1 MWVCSAA
8 HPGENAE
15 RKEKA
20 ERSCIHLSASTV
32 LILFL
37 VALVISIVV
46 GNKFNAIGLI
56 SMTFSYII
64 GVFLMGLKA
73 SVVVNMFPA
82 KILFTIIGICWLFGY
97 ANENGTLRQITL
109 ILVYRFRNHPSILP
123 WVFFFIAGLI
133 TMTGA
138 SPYAPNAVL
147 MPLIISI
154 CLATNMNPL
163 FGSLMVNI
171 GSYLGSQVP
180 WGQGANI
187 QKGVLETGIHAGEID
202 AILWNGFITCALF
215 ALVSGVLTFI
225 LYKGWKAHVDNAD
238 FITKPEPMN
247 AVQKKTLALILILIV
262 LMVVPS
268 LMGVLGVSAM
278 KSLSSKL
285 DISLVCI
292 ALAMVAALLNL
303 ADAKTVVNRHI
314 PWNTLMMLAGVS
326 MLVGVA
332 TEGGAVD
339 LIGSWI
345 GGNVPVPMIVPM
357 FVILAGFM
365 SVFAAGASVVAP
377 TLFAL
382 VPALATS
389 SPTLSY
395 HAVYAGIAIG
405 ANASAVSPFSGGGSL
420 TLANIKQD
428 DIREKMFLPLI
439 VAAVVLVI
447 IAAVL
452 GAIGLYGLI

>member
-1 MWVCSAA
+1 MSPSV
-8 HPGENAE
+8 
-15 RKEKA
+15 
-20 ERSCIHLSASTV
+20 V
-32 LILFL
+32 LVLFL
-37 VALVISIVV
+37 IAMVISIVV
-46 GNKFNAIGLI
+46 GNKFDAIGLI
-56 SMTFSYII
+56 SMTFAYII
-64 GVFLMGLKA
+64 GVFLLGMNISAVVGL
-73 SVVVNMFPA
+73 FPA

-109 ILVYRFRNHPSILP
+109 ILVYKFRKYPSVLP

-133 TMTGA
+133 CMTGA

-147 MPLIISI
+147 MPIIISI
-154 CLATNMNPL
+154 CLATGMNPL

-171 GSYLGSQVP
+171 GSYIGAQVP

-187 QKGVLETGIHAGEID
+187 QRGVLDASIHAGEVD
-202 AILWNGFITCALF
+202 AILWNGFFTCALF
-215 ALVSGVLTFI
+215 AVVSGILTFV
-225 LYKGWKAHVDNAD
+225 LFKGWKAKVTSTD

-247 AVQKKTLALILILIV
+247 DVQKKTFALILVLIM

-268 LMGVLGVSAM
+268 LLGNLGVKA
-278 KSLSSKL
+278 LSGLSRNL

-292 ALAMVAALLNL
+292 ALATAAAILKL
-303 ADAKTVVNRHI
+303 ADAKTVVTRHI

-345 GGNVPVPMIVPM
+345 GGNVPVMLIIPM
-357 FVILAGFM
+357 FVLLAGFM
-365 SVFAAGASVVAP
+365 SVFSAGSSVVVP
-377 TLFAL
+377 TLFVL
-382 VPALATS
+382 VS
-389 SPTLSY
+389 SVLTTAAGINY
-395 HAVYAGIAIG
+395 HALYAGIAIG

-439 VAAVVLVI
+439 LAAAALVVV
-447 IAAVL
+447 AAVL
-452 GAIGLYGLI
+452 GAVGLYGLM

>member
-1 MWVCSAA
+1 M
-8 HPGENAE
+8 
-15 RKEKA
+15 
-20 ERSCIHLSASTV
+20 SASTV

-37 VALVISIVV
+37 VAMVISIVV
-46 GNKFNAIGLI
+46 GNKFNAIGLL
-56 SMTFSYII
+56 SMTFAYII
-64 GVFLMGLKA
+64 GVFLIGMKA
-73 SVVVNMFPA
+73 SAVVATFPA

-109 ILVYRFRNHPSILP
+109 ILVYKFRKYPSILP

-147 MPLIISI
+147 MPIIISI
-154 CLATNMNPL
+154 CLSTNMNPL

-187 QKGVLETGIHAGEID
+187 QRGVLEAGIHAGEID
-202 AILWNGFITCALF
+202 SILWNGFITCALF
-215 ALVSGVLTFI
+215 ALVSGVLTFV
-225 LYKGWKAHVDNAD
+225 LYKGWRAHVDNVD
-238 FITKPEPMN
+238 FITMPEPMN
-247 AVQKKTLALILILIV
+247 AAQKKTFALILILIV
-262 LMVVPS
+262 LMVIPS
-268 LMGVLGVSAM
+268 LMGVLGVAPM
-278 KSLSSKL
+278 KALSSKL

-292 ALAMVAALLNL
+292 TLAMVAALLNL
-303 ADAKTVVNRHI
+303 ADAKTVVNKHI

-345 GGNVPVPMIVPM
+345 GGNVPQAMIVPM
-357 FVILAGFM
+357 FVLLAGFM

-382 VPALATS
+382 VPALAAS
-389 SPTLSY
+389 APTLNY

-428 DIREKMFLPLI
+428 EIREKMFLPLI
-439 VAAVVLVI
+439 IA
-447 IAAVL
+447 AAVL
-452 GAIGLYGLI
+452 VLVATVLGVTGLYGLL

>member
-1 MWVCSAA
+1 M
-8 HPGENAE
+8 
-15 RKEKA
+15 
-20 ERSCIHLSASTV
+20 SASTV

-37 VALVISIVV
+37 VAMLISIVV
-46 GNKFNAIGLI
+46 GNKFNAIGLL
-56 SMTFSYII
+56 SMTFAYII
-64 GVFLMGLKA
+64 GVFLIGMKA
-73 SVVVNMFPA
+73 SAVVATFPA

-109 ILVYRFRNHPSILP
+109 ILVYKFRKYPSVLP

-147 MPLIISI
+147 MPIIISI
-154 CLATNMNPL
+154 CLSTNMNPL

-187 QKGVLETGIHAGEID
+187 QKGVLEAGIHAAEVD
-202 AILWNGFITCALF
+202 SILWNGFLTCALF
-215 ALVSGVLTFI
+215 ALISGILTFV
-225 LYKGWKAHVDNAD
+225 LYRGWRAHVDNVD
-238 FITKPEPMN
+238 FITMPEPMN
-247 AVQKKTLALILILIV
+247 AAQKKTFALIVILIV
-262 LMVVPS
+262 LMVIPS
-268 LMGVLGVSAM
+268 LLGVLGVAPM
-278 KSLSSKL
+278 KALSSQL

-292 ALAMVAALLNL
+292 ALAMVAALLHL
-303 ADAKTVVNRHI
+303 ADAKTVVNKHI

-345 GGNVPVPMIVPM
+345 GGNVPQSMIVPM
-357 FVILAGFM
+357 FVVLAGFM

-389 SPTLSY
+389 APTLNY

-439 VAAVVLVI
+439 VAAAVLVLV
-447 IAAVL
+447 ATVL
-452 GAIGLYGLI
+452 GAIGLYGLL

>member
-1 MWVCSAA
+1 M
-8 HPGENAE
+8 
-15 RKEKA
+15 
-20 ERSCIHLSASTV
+20 
-32 LILFL
+32 
-37 VALVISIVV
+37 VISIVV
-46 GNKFNAIGLI
+46 GNKFNAIGLL
-56 SMTFSYII
+56 SMTFAYII
-64 GVFLMGLKA
+64 GVFLIGMKA
-73 SVVVNMFPA
+73 SAVVATFPA

-109 ILVYRFRNHPSILP
+109 ILVYKFRKYPSILP

-147 MPLIISI
+147 MPIIISI
-154 CLATNMNPL
+154 CLSTNMNPL

-187 QKGVLETGIHAGEID
+187 QRGVLEAGIHAGEID
-202 AILWNGFITCALF
+202 SILWNGFITCALF
-215 ALVSGVLTFI
+215 ALVSGVLTFV
-225 LYKGWKAHVDNAD
+225 LYKGWRAHVDNVD
-238 FITKPEPMN
+238 FITMPEPMN
-247 AVQKKTLALILILIV
+247 AAQKKTFALILILIV
-262 LMVVPS
+262 LMVIPS
-268 LMGVLGVSAM
+268 LMGVLGVAPM
-278 KSLSSKL
+278 KALSSKL

-292 ALAMVAALLNL
+292 TLAMVAALLNL
-303 ADAKTVVNRHI
+303 ADAKTVVNKHI

-345 GGNVPVPMIVPM
+345 GGNVPQAMIVPM
-357 FVILAGFM
+357 FVLLAGFM

-382 VPALATS
+382 VPALAAS
-389 SPTLSY
+389 APTLNY

-428 DIREKMFLPLI
+428 EIREKMFLPLI
-439 VAAVVLVI
+439 IA
-447 IAAVL
+447 AAVL
-452 GAIGLYGLI
+452 VLVATVLGVTGLYGLL

>member
-1 MWVCSAA
+1 MSPSV
-8 HPGENAE
+8 
-15 RKEKA
+15 
-20 ERSCIHLSASTV
+20 V
-32 LILFL
+32 LVLFL
-37 VALVISIVV
+37 IAMVISIVV
-46 GNKFNAIGLI
+46 GNKFDAIGLI
-56 SMTFSYII
+56 SMTFAYII
-64 GVFLMGLKA
+64 GVFLLGMKTSAVVGL
-73 SVVVNMFPA
+73 FPA

-109 ILVYRFRNHPSILP
+109 ILVYKFRKYPSVLP

-133 TMTGA
+133 CMTGA

-147 MPLIISI
+147 MPIIISI
-154 CLATNMNPL
+154 CLATGMNPL

-171 GSYLGSQVP
+171 GSYIGAQVP

-187 QKGVLETGIHAGEID
+187 QRGVLDASIHAGEVD
-202 AILWNGFITCALF
+202 AILWNGFFTCALF
-215 ALVSGVLTFI
+215 AVVSGILTFV
-225 LYKGWKAHVDNAD
+225 LFKGWKAKVTSTD

-247 AVQKKTLALILILIV
+247 DVQKKTFALILVLIM

-268 LMGVLGVSAM
+268 LLGNLGVKA
-278 KSLSSKL
+278 LSGLSRNL

-292 ALAMVAALLNL
+292 ALATAAAILKL
-303 ADAKTVVNRHI
+303 ADAKTVVTRHI
-314 PWNTLMMLAGVS
+314 PWHTLMMLAGVS

-345 GGNVPVPMIVPM
+345 GGNVPVMLIIPM
-357 FVILAGFM
+357 FVLLAGFM
-365 SVFAAGASVVAP
+365 SVFSAGSSVVVP
-377 TLFAL
+377 TLFVL
-382 VPALATS
+382 VS
-389 SPTLSY
+389 SVLTTAAGINY
-395 HAVYAGIAIG
+395 HALYAGIAIG

-439 VAAVVLVI
+439 LAAAALVVV
-447 IAAVL
+447 AAVL
-452 GAIGLYGLI
+452 GAVGLYGLM

>member
-1 MWVCSAA
+1 M
-8 HPGENAE
+8 
-15 RKEKA
+15 
-20 ERSCIHLSASTV
+20 
-32 LILFL
+32 
-37 VALVISIVV
+37 VISIVV
-46 GNKFNAIGLI
+46 GNKFNAIGLL
-56 SMTFSYII
+56 SMTFAYII
-64 GVFLMGLKA
+64 GVFLIGMKA
-73 SVVVNMFPA
+73 SAVVATFPA

-109 ILVYRFRNHPSILP
+109 ILVYKFRKYPSILP

-147 MPLIISI
+147 MPIIISI
-154 CLATNMNPL
+154 CLSTNMNPL

-187 QKGVLETGIHAGEID
+187 QRGVLEAGIHAGEVD
-202 AILWNGFITCALF
+202 SILWNGFITCALF
-215 ALVSGVLTFI
+215 ALVSGVLTFV
-225 LYKGWKAHVDNAD
+225 LYKGWRAHVDNVD
-238 FITKPEPMN
+238 FITMPEPMN
-247 AVQKKTLALILILIV
+247 AAQKKTFALILILIV
-262 LMVVPS
+262 LMVIPS
-268 LMGVLGVSAM
+268 LMGVLGVAPM
-278 KSLSSKL
+278 KALSSKL

-292 ALAMVAALLNL
+292 TLAMVAALLNL
-303 ADAKTVVNRHI
+303 ADAKTVVNKHI

-345 GGNVPVPMIVPM
+345 GGNVPQAMIVPM
-357 FVILAGFM
+357 FVLLAGFM

-382 VPALATS
+382 VPALAAS
-389 SPTLSY
+389 ASTLNY

-428 DIREKMFLPLI
+428 EIREKMFLPLI
-439 VAAVVLVI
+439 IA
-447 IAAVL
+447 AAVL
-452 GAIGLYGLI
+452 VLVATVLGVTGLYGLL

>member
-1 MWVCSAA
+1 MSPSV
-8 HPGENAE
+8 
-15 RKEKA
+15 
-20 ERSCIHLSASTV
+20 V
-32 LILFL
+32 LVLFL
-37 VALVISIVV
+37 IAMVISIVV
-46 GNKFNAIGLI
+46 GNKFDAIGLI
-56 SMTFSYII
+56 SMTFAYII
-64 GVFLMGLKA
+64 GVFLLGMKTSAVVGL
-73 SVVVNMFPA
+73 FPA

-109 ILVYRFRNHPSILP
+109 ILVYKFRKYPSVLP

-133 TMTGA
+133 CMTGA

-147 MPLIISI
+147 MPIIISI
-154 CLATNMNPL
+154 CLATGMNPL

-171 GSYLGSQVP
+171 GSYIGAQVP

-187 QKGVLETGIHAGEID
+187 QRGVLDASIHAGEVD
-202 AILWNGFITCALF
+202 AILWNGFFTCALF
-215 ALVSGVLTFI
+215 AVVSGILTFV
-225 LYKGWKAHVDNAD
+225 LFKGWKAKVTSTD

-247 AVQKKTLALILILIV
+247 DVQKKTFALILVLIM

-268 LMGVLGVSAM
+268 LLGNLGVKA
-278 KSLSSKL
+278 LSGLSRNL

-292 ALAMVAALLNL
+292 ALATAAAILKL
-303 ADAKTVVNRHI
+303 ADAKTVVTRHI

-345 GGNVPVPMIVPM
+345 GGNVPVMLIIPM
-357 FVILAGFM
+357 FVLLAGFM
-365 SVFAAGASVVAP
+365 SVFSAGSSVVVP
-377 TLFAL
+377 TLFVL
-382 VPALATS
+382 VS
-389 SPTLSY
+389 SVLTTAAGINY
-395 HAVYAGIAIG
+395 HALYAGIAIG

-439 VAAVVLVI
+439 LAAAALVVV
-447 IAAVL
+447 AAVL
-452 GAIGLYGLI
+452 GAVGLYGLM

>member
-1 MWVCSAA
+1 MSPSV
-8 HPGENAE
+8 
-15 RKEKA
+15 
-20 ERSCIHLSASTV
+20 V
-32 LILFL
+32 LVLFL
-37 VALVISIVV
+37 IAMVISIVM
-46 GNKFNAIGLI
+46 GNKFDAIGLI
-56 SMTFSYII
+56 SMTFAYII
-64 GVFLMGLKA
+64 GVFLLGMKTSAVVGL
-73 SVVVNMFPA
+73 FPA

-109 ILVYRFRNHPSILP
+109 ILVYKFRKYPSVLP

-133 TMTGA
+133 CMTGA

-147 MPLIISI
+147 MPIIISI
-154 CLATNMNPL
+154 CLATGMNPL

-171 GSYLGSQVP
+171 GSYIGAQVP

-187 QKGVLETGIHAGEID
+187 QRGVLDASIHAGEVD
-202 AILWNGFITCALF
+202 AILWNGFFTCVLF
-215 ALVSGVLTFI
+215 ALVSGILTFV
-225 LYKGWKAHVDNAD
+225 LFKGWKAKVTSTD

-247 AVQKKTLALILILIV
+247 DVQKKTFALILVLIV

-268 LMGVLGVSAM
+268 LLGNLGVKA
-278 KSLSSKL
+278 LSGLSRNL

-292 ALAMVAALLNL
+292 ALATVAAILKL
-303 ADAKTVVNRHI
+303 ADAKTVVTRHI

-345 GGNVPVPMIVPM
+345 GGNVPVMLIIPM
-357 FVILAGFM
+357 FVLLAGFM
-365 SVFAAGASVVAP
+365 SVFSAGSSVVVP
-377 TLFAL
+377 TLFVL
-382 VPALATS
+382 VPSVLTTAAGIN
-389 SPTLSY
+389 Y
-395 HAVYAGIAIG
+395 HALYAGIAIG

-439 VAAVVLVI
+439 LAAAALVVV
-447 IAAVL
+447 AAVL
-452 GAIGLYGLI
+452 GAVGLYGLM

>member
-1 MWVCSAA
+1 MSPSV
-8 HPGENAE
+8 
-15 RKEKA
+15 
-20 ERSCIHLSASTV
+20 V
-32 LILFL
+32 LVLFL
-37 VALVISIVV
+37 IAMVISIVV
-46 GNKFNAIGLI
+46 GNKFDAIGLI
-56 SMTFSYII
+56 SMTFAYII
-64 GVFLMGLKA
+64 GVFLLGMKTSAVVGL
-73 SVVVNMFPA
+73 FPA

-109 ILVYRFRNHPSILP
+109 ILVYKFRKYPSVLP

-133 TMTGA
+133 CMTGA

-147 MPLIISI
+147 MPIIISI
-154 CLATNMNPL
+154 CLATGMNPL

-171 GSYLGSQVP
+171 GSYIGAQVP

-187 QKGVLETGIHAGEID
+187 QRGVLDASIHAGEVD
-202 AILWNGFITCALF
+202 AILWNGFFTCVLF
-215 ALVSGVLTFI
+215 ALVSGILTFV
-225 LYKGWKAHVDNAD
+225 LFKGWKAKVTSTD

-247 AVQKKTLALILILIV
+247 DVQKKTFALILVLIV

-268 LMGVLGVSAM
+268 LLGNLGVKA
-278 KSLSSKL
+278 LSGLSRNL

-292 ALAMVAALLNL
+292 ALATVAAILKL
-303 ADAKTVVNRHI
+303 AAAKTVVTRHI

-345 GGNVPVPMIVPM
+345 GGNVPVMLIIPM
-357 FVILAGFM
+357 FVLLAGFM
-365 SVFAAGASVVAP
+365 SVFSAGSSVVVP
-377 TLFAL
+377 TLFVL
-382 VPALATS
+382 VPSVLTTAAGIN
-389 SPTLSY
+389 Y
-395 HAVYAGIAIG
+395 HALYAGIAIG

-439 VAAVVLVI
+439 LAAAALVVV
-447 IAAVL
+447 AAVL
-452 GAIGLYGLI
+452 GAVGLYGLM

>member
-1 MWVCSAA
+1 MSPSV
-8 HPGENAE
+8 
-15 RKEKA
+15 
-20 ERSCIHLSASTV
+20 V
-32 LILFL
+32 LVLFL
-37 VALVISIVV
+37 IAMVISIVV
-46 GNKFNAIGLI
+46 GNKFDAIGLI
-56 SMTFSYII
+56 SMTFAYII
-64 GVFLMGLKA
+64 GVFLLGMKTSAVVGL
-73 SVVVNMFPA
+73 FPA

-109 ILVYRFRNHPSILP
+109 ILVYKFRKYPSVLP

-133 TMTGA
+133 CMTGA

-147 MPLIISI
+147 MPIIISI
-154 CLATNMNPL
+154 CLATGMNPL

-171 GSYLGSQVP
+171 GSYIGAQVP

-187 QKGVLETGIHAGEID
+187 QRGVLDASIHAGEVD
-202 AILWNGFITCALF
+202 AILWNGFFTCVLF
-215 ALVSGVLTFI
+215 ALVSGILTFV
-225 LYKGWKAHVDNAD
+225 LFKGWKAKVTSTD

-247 AVQKKTLALILILIV
+247 DVQKKTFALILVLIV

-268 LMGVLGVSAM
+268 LLGNLGVKA
-278 KSLSSKL
+278 LSGLSRNL

-292 ALAMVAALLNL
+292 ALATVAAILKL
-303 ADAKTVVNRHI
+303 ADAKTVITRHI

-345 GGNVPVPMIVPM
+345 GGNVPVMLIIPM
-357 FVILAGFM
+357 FVLLAGFM
-365 SVFAAGASVVAP
+365 SVFSAGSSVVVP
-377 TLFAL
+377 TLFVL
-382 VPALATS
+382 VPSVLTTAAGIN
-389 SPTLSY
+389 Y
-395 HAVYAGIAIG
+395 HALYAGIAIG

-439 VAAVVLVI
+439 LAAAALVVV
-447 IAAVL
+447 AAVL
-452 GAIGLYGLI
+452 GAVGLYGLM

>member
-1 MWVCSAA
+1 MSPSV
-8 HPGENAE
+8 
-15 RKEKA
+15 
-20 ERSCIHLSASTV
+20 V
-32 LILFL
+32 LVLFL
-37 VALVISIVV
+37 IAMVISIVV
-46 GNKFNAIGLI
+46 GNKFDAIGLI
-56 SMTFSYII
+56 SMTFAYII
-64 GVFLMGLKA
+64 GVFLLGMKA
-73 SVVVNMFPA
+73 SAVVGLFPA

-109 ILVYRFRNHPSILP
+109 ILVYKFRKYPSVLP

-133 TMTGA
+133 CMTGA

-147 MPLIISI
+147 MPIIISI
-154 CLATNMNPL
+154 CLATGMNPL

-171 GSYLGSQVP
+171 GSYIGAQVP

-187 QKGVLETGIHAGEID
+187 QRGVLDASIHAGEVD
-202 AILWNGFITCALF
+202 AILWNGFFTCALF
-215 ALVSGVLTFI
+215 ALVSGVLTFV
-225 LYKGWKAHVDNAD
+225 LFKGWKAKVTNTD

-247 AVQKKTLALILILIV
+247 SVQKKTFALILVLIV

-268 LMGVLGVSAM
+268 LLGNLGVKA
-278 KSLSSKL
+278 LSGLSRNL

-292 ALAMVAALLNL
+292 ALATVAAIMKL
-303 ADAKTVVNRHI
+303 ADAKTVVTRHI

-345 GGNVPVPMIVPM
+345 GGNVPVMLIIPM
-357 FVILAGFM
+357 FVLLAGFM
-365 SVFAAGASVVAP
+365 SVFSAGASVVVP
-377 TLFAL
+377 TLFVL
-382 VPALATS
+382 VPSVLTTAAGVN
-389 SPTLSY
+389 Y
-395 HAVYAGIAIG
+395 HALYAGIAIG

-439 VAAVVLVI
+439 LAAAALVVV
-447 IAAVL
+447 AAVL
-452 GAIGLYGLI
+452 GAVGLYGLM

>member
-1 MWVCSAA
+1 MSPSV
-8 HPGENAE
+8 
-15 RKEKA
+15 
-20 ERSCIHLSASTV
+20 V
-32 LILFL
+32 LVLFL
-37 VALVISIVV
+37 IAMVISIVV
-46 GNKFNAIGLI
+46 GNKFDAIGLI
-56 SMTFSYII
+56 SMTFAYII
-64 GVFLMGLKA
+64 GVFLLGMKTSAVVGL
-73 SVVVNMFPA
+73 FPA

-109 ILVYRFRNHPSILP
+109 ILVYKFRKYPSVLP

-133 TMTGA
+133 CMTGA

-147 MPLIISI
+147 MPIIISI
-154 CLATNMNPL
+154 CLATGMNPL

-171 GSYLGSQVP
+171 GSYIGAQVP

-187 QKGVLETGIHAGEID
+187 QRGVLDASIHAGEVD
-202 AILWNGFITCALF
+202 AILWNGFFTCALF
-215 ALVSGVLTFI
+215 ALVSGILTFV
-225 LYKGWKAHVDNAD
+225 LFKGWKAKVTNTD
-238 FITKPEPMN
+238 FISKPEPMN
-247 AVQKKTLALILILIV
+247 DVQKKTFALILVLIV

-268 LMGVLGVSAM
+268 LLGNLGVKA
-278 KSLSSKL
+278 LSGLSRNL

-292 ALAMVAALLNL
+292 ALATVAAILKL
-303 ADAKTVVNRHI
+303 ADAKTVVTRHI

-345 GGNVPVPMIVPM
+345 GGNVPVMLIIPM
-357 FVILAGFM
+357 FVLLAGFM
-365 SVFAAGASVVAP
+365 SVFSAGSSVVVP
-377 TLFAL
+377 TLFVL
-382 VPALATS
+382 VPSVLTTAAGIN
-389 SPTLSY
+389 Y
-395 HAVYAGIAIG
+395 HALYAGIAIG

-439 VAAVVLVI
+439 LAAAALVVV
-447 IAAVL
+447 AAVL
-452 GAIGLYGLI
+452 GAVGLYGLM

>member
-1 MWVCSAA
+1 MSPSV
-8 HPGENAE
+8 
-15 RKEKA
+15 
-20 ERSCIHLSASTV
+20 V
-32 LILFL
+32 LVLFL
-37 VALVISIVV
+37 IAMVVSIVV
-46 GNKFNAIGLI
+46 GNKFDAIGLI
-56 SMTFSYII
+56 SMTFAYII
-64 GVFLMGLKA
+64 GVFLLGMKA
-73 SVVVNMFPA
+73 SAVVGLFPA

-109 ILVYRFRNHPSILP
+109 ILVYKFRKYPSVLP
-123 WVFFFIAGLI
+123 WVFFLIAGVI
-133 TMTGA
+133 CMTGA

-147 MPLIISI
+147 MPIIISI
-154 CLATNMNPL
+154 CLATGMSPL

-171 GSYLGSQVP
+171 GSYIGAQVP

-187 QKGVLETGIHAGEID
+187 QRGVLEASVHASEVD
-202 AILWNGFITCALF
+202 PILWNGFFTCVLF
-215 ALVSGVLTFI
+215 SVVSGILTFV
-225 LYKGWKAHVDNAD
+225 LFKGWKAKVTDTN

-247 AVQKKTLALILILIV
+247 SVQKKTFALILILIV

-268 LMGVLGVSAM
+268 LLGNLGVKA
-278 KSLSSKL
+278 LSGLSRNL

-292 ALAMVAALLNL
+292 ALATVAAIMKL
-303 ADAKTVVNRHI
+303 ADAKVVVTRHI

-345 GGNVPVPMIVPM
+345 GGNVPVMLIIPM
-357 FVILAGFM
+357 FVLLAGFM
-365 SVFAAGASVVAP
+365 SVFSAGSSVVVP
-377 TLFAL
+377 TLFVL
-382 VPALATS
+382 VPSVLTTAAGVN
-389 SPTLSY
+389 Y
-395 HAVYAGIAIG
+395 HALYAGIAIG

-439 VAAVVLVI
+439 LAAAALVVVAAI
-447 IAAVL
+447 L
-452 GAIGLYGLI
+452 GAVGLYGLM

>member
-1 MWVCSAA
+1 MSPSV
-8 HPGENAE
+8 
-15 RKEKA
+15 
-20 ERSCIHLSASTV
+20 V

-37 VALVISIVV
+37 VAMVASIYL
-46 GNKFNAIGLI
+46 GNKFNAIGLL
-56 SMTFSYII
+56 SMTFAYII
-64 GVFLMGLKA
+64 GVFLLDLKTSA
-73 SVVVNMFPA
+73 VVAMFPA

-109 ILVYRFRNHPSILP
+109 ILVYRFRKYPSILP
-123 WVFFFIAGLI
+123 WVFFLIAGVI
-133 TMTGA
+133 CMTGA

-147 MPLIISI
+147 MPIIISI

-171 GSYLGSQVP
+171 GSYIGAQVP

-187 QKGVLETGIHAGEID
+187 QRGVLEASVHAGEVD
-202 AILWNGFITCALF
+202 AILWNGFFTCAIF
-215 ALVSGVLTFI
+215 AIVSGILTFV
-225 LYKGWKAHVDNAD
+225 LFRGWKAHVDNTD
-238 FITKPEPMN
+238 FIAKPEPMN
-247 AVQKKTLALILILIV
+247 GVQKKTFTLIIVLIV

-268 LMGVLGVSAM
+268 LLGNLGVPALGA
-278 KSLSSKL
+278 LSRKL

-292 ALAMVAALLNL
+292 VLATIAALLNL
-303 ADAKTVVNRHI
+303 ADAKTVVTRHI

-345 GGNVPVPMIVPM
+345 GGNVPVALIIPM
-357 FVILAGFM
+357 FVLLAGFM
-365 SVFAAGASVVAP
+365 SVFSAGSSVVVP
-377 TLFAL
+377 TLFVL
-382 VPALATS
+382 VPSVLTTAAGIN
-389 SPTLSY
+389 Y
-395 HAVYAGIAIG
+395 HALYAGIAIG

-439 VAAVVLVI
+439 YAAAALVLV
-447 IAAVL
+447 AAVL
-452 GAIGLYGLI
+452 GAIGLYGLM

>member
-1 MWVCSAA
+1 MSPSV
-8 HPGENAE
+8 
-15 RKEKA
+15 
-20 ERSCIHLSASTV
+20 V

-37 VALVISIVV
+37 VAMVASIYL
-46 GNKFNAIGLI
+46 GNKFNAIGLL
-56 SMTFSYII
+56 SMTFAYII
-64 GVFLMGLKA
+64 GVFLLDLKTSA
-73 SVVVNMFPA
+73 VVAMFPA

-109 ILVYRFRNHPSILP
+109 ILVYRFRKYPSILP
-123 WVFFFIAGLI
+123 WVFFLIAGVI
-133 TMTGA
+133 CMTGA

-147 MPLIISI
+147 MPIIISI

-171 GSYLGSQVP
+171 GSYIGAQVP

-187 QKGVLETGIHAGEID
+187 QRGVLEASVHAGEVD
-202 AILWNGFITCALF
+202 AILWNGFFTCAIF
-215 ALVSGVLTFI
+215 ALVSGILTFV
-225 LYKGWKAHVDNAD
+225 LFRGWKAHVDNTD
-238 FITKPEPMN
+238 FIAKPEPMN
-247 AVQKKTLALILILIV
+247 GVQKKTFALIIVLIV

-268 LMGVLGVSAM
+268 LLGNLGVSALGA
-278 KSLSSKL
+278 LSRKL

-292 ALAMVAALLNL
+292 VLATIAALLNL
-303 ADAKTVVNRHI
+303 ADAKTVVTKHI

-345 GGNVPVPMIVPM
+345 GGNVPVALIIPM
-357 FVILAGFM
+357 FVLLAGFM
-365 SVFAAGASVVAP
+365 SVFSAGSSVVVP
-377 TLFAL
+377 TLFVL
-382 VPALATS
+382 VPSVLTTAAGIN
-389 SPTLSY
+389 Y
-395 HAVYAGIAIG
+395 HALYAGIAIG

-439 VAAVVLVI
+439 YAAAALVLV
-447 IAAVL
+447 AAVL
-452 GAIGLYGLI
+452 GAIGLYGLM

>member
-1 MWVCSAA
+1 MSPSV
-8 HPGENAE
+8 
-15 RKEKA
+15 
-20 ERSCIHLSASTV
+20 V
-32 LILFL
+32 LVLFL
-37 VALVISIVV
+37 IAMVISIVV
-46 GNKFNAIGLI
+46 GNKFDAIGLI
-56 SMTFSYII
+56 SMTFAYII
-64 GVFLMGLKA
+64 GVFLLGMKA
-73 SVVVNMFPA
+73 SAVVGLFPA

-109 ILVYRFRNHPSILP
+109 ILVYKFRKYPSVLP

-133 TMTGA
+133 CMTGA

-147 MPLIISI
+147 MPIIISI
-154 CLATNMNPL
+154 CLATGMNPL

-171 GSYLGSQVP
+171 GSYIGAQVP

-187 QKGVLETGIHAGEID
+187 QRGVLDASIHAGEVD
-202 AILWNGFITCALF
+202 AILWNGFFTCALF
-215 ALVSGVLTFI
+215 ALVSGVLTFV
-225 LYKGWKAHVDNAD
+225 LFKGWKAKVTNTD

-247 AVQKKTLALILILIV
+247 SVQKKTFALILVLIV

-268 LMGVLGVSAM
+268 LLGNLGVKA
-278 KSLSSKL
+278 LSGLSRNL

-292 ALAMVAALLNL
+292 ALATVAAIMKL
-303 ADAKTVVNRHI
+303 ADAKTVVTRHI

-345 GGNVPVPMIVPM
+345 GGNVPVMLIIPM
-357 FVILAGFM
+357 FVLLAGFM
-365 SVFAAGASVVAP
+365 SVFSAGSSVVVP
-377 TLFAL
+377 TLFVL
-382 VPALATS
+382 VPSVLTTAVGVN
-389 SPTLSY
+389 Y
-395 HAVYAGIAIG
+395 HALYAGIAIG

-439 VAAVVLVI
+439 LAAAALVVV
-447 IAAVL
+447 AAVL
-452 GAIGLYGLI
+452 GAVGLYGLM